1 MNVMERT
8 SSTIPSMSEPHAS
21 QTRGF
26 LFADLRDY
34 TRFVEAHGDQA
45 AAELLTRFR
54 VLVREVIGRFDGAEI
69 RTEGDSFYVV
79 FPSASAAVNGG
90 MAILE
95 AAAAA
100 GGEPGTGSIRV
111 GVGVH
116 AGETAETPEGLV
128 GSAVNLAARICA
140 LAGPGELLVSDTV
153 RGLTRTFLPV
163 QFVPH
168 GRRRFKGIAE
178 PVLVY
183 SALPAS
189 ADGRAMR
196 SGRPTRWRPR
206 GSRVLAGA
214 ALAVVLAVV
223 AGAALLGAL
232 TGAGPLGQ
240 MRASPAQSSLDATAP
255 APGSSGASADPNPL
269 LTAAQEAL
277 LDALP
282 GAVGGN
288 CAPAT
293 VAEGSAGGSVSLRCQ
308 LPLGAGADEV
318 WVDEFATPET
328 LAGAFADEVART
340 QAPLGS
346 CEADSLARGSWG
358 VPNVHS
364 GSLLCFQQDGAA
376 WLVWTYDIDRIL
388 MRAKREGG
396 NWAGLY
402 EWWDQTAIFLR

>member
-1 MNVMERT
+1 
-8 SSTIPSMSEPHAS
+8 MSESHAS

-34 TRFVEAHGDQA
+34 TRFVESHGDQA

-54 VLVREVIGRFDGAEI
+54 LLVREVIARFDGAEI

-79 FPSASAAVNGG
+79 FTSASAAVNGG
-90 MAILE
+90 LSILE

-100 GGEPGTGSIRV
+100 GGEPGSGVIRV
-111 GVGVH
+111 GIGVH

-153 RGLTRTFLPV
+153 RGLTRTFLAV

-183 SALPAS
+183 RALPIS
-189 ADGRAMR
+189 ADGRAVQ
-196 SGRPTRWRPR
+196 SGTRGRWRLR
-206 GSRVLAGA
+206 GLRMLAA
-214 ALAVVLAVV
+214 AAVALPLALL

-232 TGAGPLGQ
+232 TGTGPLGQ
-240 MRASPAQSSLDATAP
+240 LGASPAQSSSGATAP
-255 APGSSGASADPNPL
+255 ASGSTGTSAEPNPL
-269 LTAAQEAL
+269 LTAADEVL
-277 LDALP
+277 LNTLP
-282 GAVGGN
+282 GAIGES

-293 VAEGSAGGSVSLRCQ
+293 IAEGSAGGSVSLRCQ

-318 WVDEFATPET
+318 WVDQFETPET

-340 QAPLGS
+340 QAPPGS
-346 CEADSLARGSWG
+346 CEEDQHARGAWE

-364 GSLLCFQQDGAA
+364 GSVLCYQQGGEA

-388 MRAKREGG
+388 IRARRAGG
-396 NWAGLY
+396 DSAGLY
-402 EWWDQTAIFLR
+402 VWWDQTAMFLR